1 MKYKNVLGKDFKKKD
16 EAYKYFRE
24 KINEFTVPYSTNYT
38 VITEETPIKQSEI
51 KQLSKD
57 YGSYTQEW
65 ETRKSHAAGI
75 DQWCVMRNFVKKTE
89 SISLGFLRN
98 RKEEE
103 SRLGAI
109 LPEAVTA
116 KKIFKCFGKGK
127 FNSKEILN
135 GALRNEINDQIEDFR
150 RKLKDPNICACCGKR
165 FFPQEMVVDH
175 IFEFK
180 DIVKEFFKIEGWEEF
195 MMNSLYKEADGVL
208 YRIQEVSYDDEFYPD
223 SPRQEWQEFHKKR
236 ATLQMLCKGCH
247 GMKTY
252 AKRIPSKYE

>member
-1 MKYKNVLGKDFKKKD
+1 MIYKNVLGKDFKKKD

-165 FFPQEMVVDH
+165 FPSQEMVVDH

-180 DIVKEFFKIEGWEEF
+180 DIVKEFFKDKGWKEF
-195 MMNSLYKEADGVL
+195 MMKSLYKEADGVL
-208 YRIQEVSYDDEFYPD
+208 YRIQKVSLDDEFYPD
-223 SPRQEWQEFHKKR
+223 SPRQIWQEFHKKR
-236 ATLQMLCKGCH
+236 ATLQMLYKPH
-247 GMKTY
+247 HDMKTY
-252 AKRIPSKYE
+252 AKKIKFTKE